1 MAISSEHNIVLMT
14 DSYKVPHYNFYPP
27 GTQHIYS
34 YFESRGG
41 KYDKLVF
48 FGLQYFLKKYL
59 EGEVVN
65 IEKIEEADF
74 LLKKHFGGKPLLNKE
89 GWLHVVHK
97 HNGHLPVCIKAVR
110 EGSVKNAF
118 EPLISVENTDPACFW
133 LTNYLETLLVQV
145 WYPTTVATQSWHM
158 KKIIEEALEKTGDPS
173 TISFRLHDF
182 GFRGVSSPESAGIG
196 GLAHLVNFFG
206 TDTLESLAVA
216 RNFYYDECAG
226 FSIPATEH
234 SNITAWGASHECEA
248 FDNLLEQHPEGL
260 VACVSDSYDIYRACA
275 EYWGGKLRHKISSRN
290 GTLVIRPDSGEPT
303 EVLPRILEI
312 LGQKFGYTKNEKG
325 FKVLPDCVRLIQGD
339 GITADSIKGILD
351 SIIGAGWSTD
361 NLSFGS
367 GGGLLQK
374 VDRDTLK
381 FAFKCS
387 YAVVN
392 GEGRPVYKQPIT
404 DGGKASKSGRFESHG
419 LEEVF
424 RDGKVN
430 RTFTLEEVR
439 STLWKSPAI

>member
-1 MAISSEHNIVLMT
+1 
-14 DSYKVPHYNFYPP
+14 
-27 GTQHIYS
+27 
-34 YFESRGG
+34 
-41 KYDKLVF
+41 
-48 FGLQYFLKKYL
+48 
-59 EGEVVN
+59 
-65 IEKIEEADF
+65 
-74 LLKKHFGGKPLLNKE
+74 
-89 GWLHVVHK
+89 
-97 HNGHLPVCIKAVR
+97 
-110 EGSVKNAF
+110 
-118 EPLISVENTDPACFW
+118 
-133 LTNYLETLLVQV
+133 
-145 WYPTTVATQSWHM
+145 
-158 KKIIEEALEKTGDPS
+158 
-173 TISFRLHDF
+173 
-182 GFRGVSSPESAGIG
+182 
-196 GLAHLVNFFG
+196 
-206 TDTLESLAVA
+206 
-216 RNFYYDECAG
+216 
-226 FSIPATEH
+226 
-234 SNITAWGASHECEA
+234 
-248 FDNLLEQHPEGL
+248 
-260 VACVSDSYDIYRACA
+260 
-275 EYWGGKLRHKISSRN
+275 
-290 GTLVIRPDSGEPT
+290 
-303 EVLPRILEI
+303 
-312 LGQKFGYTKNEKG
+312 
-325 FKVLPDCVRLIQGD
+325 LPDCVRLIQGD